1 MECNLKIFAE
11 KKRNQLLLILFLT
24 IVPFMKVICQD
35 IENSLEPPKEQKQ
48 KIGYTVW
55 EFTPIGV
62 GINHTFRP
70 KRWKP
75 SKYSLSY
82 CISGYQANLILATN
96 DKYYNELHD
105 SLSVF
110 LGRFSVDFI
119 RFKYSLKRKLAR
131 DFDLEVS
138 LFASISVS
146 PAIGEDNYYPL
157 YGIESSAYYLNLGRV
172 GFATSVIFSRSM
184 VNQSM
189 YFQIIPLKLTL
200 RIRSKDYKHL
210 M

>member
-1 MECNLKIFAE
+1 MEYNQKIFAQ
-11 KKRNQLLLILFLT
+11 KQRNRLLLMFFLILA
-24 IVPFMKVICQD
+24 PFSNAISQNNED
-35 IENSLEPPKEQKQ
+35 PKETPR

-55 EFTPIGV
+55 EFAPIGV

-70 KRWKP
+70 KRWEP

-82 CISGYQANLILATN
+82 CISSYQANLILAT
-96 DKYYNELHD
+96 DERYYNELHD
-105 SLSVF
+105 SIGGF
-110 LGRFSVDFI
+110 FDRFSVDFI

-157 YGIESSAYYLNLGRV
+157 YGIESSIYYLNFGRV
-172 GFATSVIFSRSM
+172 GFASSVIFSRSF
-184 VNQSM
+184 VHQSI
-189 YFQIIPLKLTL
+189 YFQIVPIKLTL
-200 RIRSKDYKHL
+200 RIRGKDYKHL

>member
-1 MECNLKIFAE
+1 MKPINFAII
-11 KKRNQLLLILFLT
+11 ILTLF
-24 IVPFMKVICQD
+24 IVDISFCQD
-35 IENSLEPPKEQKQ
+35 NENFEELPQ

-55 EFTPIGV
+55 EFAPIGV

-82 CISGYQANLILATN
+82 CISSYQANLILATN
-96 DKYYNELHD
+96 DNDYHKLHETYD
-105 SLSVF
+105 DF
-110 LGRFSVDFI
+110 IGRFGVDFI
-119 RFKYSLKRKLAR
+119 KFKYSLKRKLAR
-131 DFDLEVS
+131 DFELEVS
-138 LFASISVS
+138 LFASLSVS
-146 PAIGEDNYYPL
+146 PAVEEDNYYPL
-157 YGIESSAYYLNLGRV
+157 CGIESSAYYLNLGRI
-172 GFATSVIFSRSM
+172 GFATSIIFSRSL

-189 YFQIIPLKLTL
+189 YFQIVPIKIIL